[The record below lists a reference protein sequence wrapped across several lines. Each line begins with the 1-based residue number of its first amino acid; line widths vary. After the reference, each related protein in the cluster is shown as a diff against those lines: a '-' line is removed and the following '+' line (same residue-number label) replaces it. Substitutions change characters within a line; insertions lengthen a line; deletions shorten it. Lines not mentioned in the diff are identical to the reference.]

1 MPDDDPRK
9 RCLHC
14 IFTDNPGTKSSIG
27 AVSPDLLAL
36 LLTKDESKKS
46 ASNKTATKDKER
58 PTAIDVKISRT
69 ENMADISDSFEI
81 ERKRNEE

>member
-46 ASNKTATKDKER
+46 GSNKPATKDKER

>member
-14 IFTDNPGTKSSIG
+14 IFTDNPGTKSSVG

-36 LLTKDESKKS
+36 LLTKDGHEESFSNKS
-46 ASNKTATKDKER
+46 ATTEKER
-58 PTAIDVKISRT
+58 PTAIDVKISKT

-81 ERKRNEE
+81 DRKRNEE